1 MSNLILPQTIYCDE
15 AGFTGDNMLNKQQPI
30 FTYASVA
37 MDQTEAEDLIVRIR
51 QRHHIQARELKG
63 KDLARSPAGRAVI
76 LDTLQ
81 SMRGRYLATA
91 YDKKLSL
98 AGKFFE
104 YVFEPVLKR
113 NNILFYENDFHKFI
127 TTLVYITFLCNEE
140 PIVQII
146 TQFEQFMRSFNP
158 QDAPIIFDGKTG
170 DIDMRDPLTN
180 IAYFIDGYRNIILQ
194 ESVHVG
200 DWVLD
205 LTTTAL
211 WSHLAHWGDCFDI
224 LQVLCDDS
232 KPLRDFAPILDRM
245 VNRPDKNR
253 ISICGK
259 DRPLTFNMVR
269 PAEFGSSLEEP
280 GLQLADVAS
289 SALLQAM
296 KHSGEEWPILDELE
310 RHLHEDCILPD
321 PSYMDLTTPSCA
333 VNALILHELGQRAIE
348 GRDPLYGIE
357 DWYALGHS
365 QVHHFLRSHSLNR
378 HV

>member
-15 AGFTGDNMLNKQQPI
+15 AGFTGDNMLDTDQPM

-37 MDQTEAEDLIVRIR
+37 MDQTEARDLIVRIR

-63 KDLARSPAGRAVI
+63 AQLAKSPAGRAVI
-76 LDTLQ
+76 LETLQ
-81 SMRGRYLATA
+81 QMRGRYLVTA

-113 NNILFYENDFHKFI
+113 NSTLFYENDFHKFI
-127 TTLVYITFLCNEE
+127 TTLVYMTFRCNEE

-146 TQFEQFMRSFNP
+146 TQFEQFMRSLNP
-158 QDAPIIFDGKTG
+158 QDAPIIFGGKTS
-170 DIDMRDPLTN
+170 DIDMREPLTD

-194 ESVHVG
+194 ESAHVG

-211 WSHLAHWGDCFDI
+211 WNHLAHWGDCFDI

-232 KPLRDFAPILDRM
+232 KPLRDFAPILDGM

-259 DRPLTFNMVR
+259 NRPLTFNMAR
-269 PAEFGSSLEEP
+269 PAEFGSSLQEP

-289 SALLQAM
+289 SALVQAM
-296 KHSGEEWPILDELE
+296 KHSGEVWAQSILDELE

-321 PSYMDLTTPSCA
+321 PSYMDLTTPGCA
-333 VNALILHELGQRAIE
+333 VNALILHELGLRAIE
-348 GRDPLYGIE
+348 GYDPVHLMEYH
-357 DWYALGHS
+357 YAYGHS
-365 QVHHFLRSHSLNR
+365 QVHDFLEAIG
-378 HV
+378 

>member
-15 AGFTGDNMLNKQQPI
+15 AGFTGDNMLDTDQPM

-37 MDQTEAEDLIVRIR
+37 MDQTEARDLIVRIR

-63 KDLARSPAGRAVI
+63 AQLAKSPAGRAVI
-76 LDTLQ
+76 LETLQ
-81 SMRGRYLATA
+81 QMRGRYLVTA

-113 NNILFYENDFHKFI
+113 NSTLFYENDFHKFI
-127 TTLVYITFLCNEE
+127 TTLVYMTFRCNEE

-146 TQFEQFMRSFNP
+146 TQFEQFMRSLNP
-158 QDAPIIFDGKTG
+158 QDAPIIFGGKTS
-170 DIDMRDPLTN
+170 DIDMREPLTD

-194 ESVHVG
+194 ESAHVG

-211 WSHLAHWGDCFDI
+211 WNHLAHWGDCFDI

-232 KPLRDFAPILDRM
+232 KPLRDFAPILDVM
-245 VNRPDKNR
+245 VNRPDKKR
-253 ISICGK
+253 VTICGK
-259 DRPLTFNMVR
+259 DRPLTFNMAR
-269 PAEFGSSLEEP
+269 PVEFGSSLEEP

-289 SALLQAM
+289 SALLQAR
-296 KHSGEEWPILDELE
+296 KYLSEE
-310 RHLHEDCILPD
+310 
-321 PSYMDLTTPSCA
+321 
-333 VNALILHELGQRAIE
+333 
-348 GRDPLYGIE
+348 
-357 DWYALGHS
+357 
-365 QVHHFLRSHSLNR
+365 
-378 HV
+378 